1 MPSRSRSRRTGVINA
16 GAAAPFRVKW
26 FFAVP
31 RPSRVL
37 ALNYGAMPKPLIAIV
52 GRPNVGKSTLF
63 NRLAKQRIAVV
74 EDFSGTTR
82 DRLYADC
89 DIWGQTCTLID
100 TGGFDIFDREGYTPA
115 IVEQAQLAIDEA
127 DIIVFLTDGREEPT
141 SLDFEVADLLRRTR
155 KPVILAANKVDNP
168 QMPLSDLYALR
179 LGAPISMSAAT
190 GIGVAELTEQIEEL
204 LPRQH
209 EEYEADDSI
218 KVALVGRPNVGKSAL
233 TNRLLGYERSI
244 VSPVAGTT
252 RDAIDTKL
260 EWKDQAMTLID
271 TAGMR
276 RKSRVKSEKTS
287 TEYHMVLRSL
297 RAIDRCDVV
306 IIVLE
311 AGGIADQDSK
321 IAGYAHESGKAVLI
335 AVNKWDLIED
345 FAKPDSKATLAKT
358 VRAEIEKAASSIQG
372 TLKKEAG
379 IWRTLA
385 QKDYLKV
392 VETYLPFISYAPV
405 HFVSADSGYGVEM
418 MFDDALEI
426 SKNLTER
433 VPTGV
438 LNDTIRRAMA
448 AHSVPSVKGRQIKIR
463 YATQAEVSPPS
474 IIIFCSHPDLLHF
487 SYVRFLEN
495 AIRARF
501 PFRGVP
507 LKIELRRGSGERT
520 KEERLAEKREAGLQE
535 TQRQDDEKRLAKAA
549 RVLASEDS
557 DDFDD
562 DEEISEEEAAFFE
575 IDDELDGDD
584 NFAEVEEF
592 EADADADAAE
602 NENAE
607 TFKPAPR
614 RETALEQERRGTEKK
629 TSSAE
634 KSRGQRSAS
643 SSSRTSA
650 RRSTKAST
658 TKSSSGGP
666 QKTAPKT
673 RVNKGGAVKSPGA
686 KIAAAKK
693 SGASTRAAKV
703 AGAAESGGK
712 ARAKKSGGK

>member
-1 MPSRSRSRRTGVINA
+1 
-16 GAAAPFRVKW
+16 
-26 FFAVP
+26 
-31 RPSRVL
+31 
-37 ALNYGAMPKPLIAIV
+37 MPKPLIAIV

-100 TGGFDIFDREGYTPA
+100 TGGFDMFDREGYTPA

-127 DIIVFLTDGREEPT
+127 DIIIFLTDGREEPT

-155 KPVILAANKVDNP
+155 KPVLLAANKVDNP
-168 QMPLSDLYALR
+168 QMPLSNLYALR
-179 LGAPISMSAAT
+179 LGTPISMSAAT

-345 FAKPDSKATLAKT
+345 FAKPDSKISLAKT
-358 VRAEIEKAASSIQG
+358 VRAEIEKAASTIQR
-372 TLKKEAG
+372 TLKKEPG
-379 IWRTLA
+379 IWRTMA
-385 QKDYLKV
+385 QKDYLKF

-433 VPTGV
+433 IPTGV
-438 LNDTIRRAMA
+438 LNDTLRRAMA

-474 IIIFCSHPDLLHF
+474 IIIFCSHPDSLHF

-495 AIRARF
+495 SIRAKF

-520 KEERLAEKREAGLQE
+520 KEERLSEKREAGLQE
-535 TQRQDDEKRLAKAA
+535 TQRQDDEKRLVKAA
-549 RVLASEDS
+549 RVLAEDD
-557 DDFDD
+557 DDFDG
-562 DEEISEEEAAFFE
+562 DEEINEAEAAFFE
-575 IDDELDGDD
+575 ADDESDGDD
-584 NFAEVEEF
+584 NFAAVEEF
-592 EADADADAAE
+592 EGKEEDADVDAADVDPAGVDE
-602 NENAE
+602 ERAE
-607 TFKPAPR
+607 TFPRAAR

-629 TSSAE
+629 TSGAA
-634 KSRGQRSAS
+634 KSREQRSAS
-643 SSSRTSA
+643 SSGKTAARRATKTSA
-650 RRSTKAST
+650 PK
-658 TKSSSGGP
+658 SSGGP

-673 RVNKGGAVKSPGA
+673 RVNKGGAVKSAGA
-686 KIAAAKK
+686 KSAAAKK
-693 SGASTRAAKV
+693 SGASTRTAKV
-703 AGAAESGGK
+703 AGGKVGASGRGK
-712 ARAKKSGGK
+712 TGAKKSGNA